1 MKLEFRK
8 EIQLFISMTV
18 LLLVS
23 NVACGQYFNK
33 EIKAK
38 IYVERNSEFYTFQ
51 ATAENVTPSDY
62 NLSYEYAIFNTDENG
77 EVTKSNRVERFFLRA
92 NEKVILTQL
101 TVNYSLERKATVLL
115 VLYDADGKVLGRD
128 RIVLEEG
135 GKTEIEASG
144 LLDLQAPSEDQAKP
158 QDGFVLG
165 GFIFKKLITQAGRNF
180 HRFFANDFY
189 NRKISTTKNIKIEEV
204 PGRGRNTRVSI
215 EVDGQLVWQFFAQPR
230 KEFLKEQADIAM
242 ARVVRR
248 LQQLEQQKEQ
258 LTRY

>member
-1 MKLEFRK
+1 MGFLRSFRF
-8 EIQLFISMTV
+8 QLLTIFLV
-18 LLLVS
+18 LSFS
-23 NVACGQYFNK
+23 NVGLAQYFNK

-38 IYVERNSEFYTFQ
+38 IYLEKNSEFYTFQ
-51 ATAENVTPSDY
+51 ATAENATPSDY
-62 NLSYEYAIFNTDENG
+62 NLSYDYAIFNTDENG
-77 EVTKSNRVERFFLRA
+77 EVVKSNREERFFLRA

-101 TVNYSLERKATVLL
+101 TVNYSLERRAIILL
-115 VLYDADGKVLGRD
+115 VIYDADGKVVGRD

-135 GKTEIEASG
+135 GKTQIEASG
-144 LLDLQAPSEDQAKP
+144 LLTLEAISQDQAKP

-180 HRFFANDFY
+180 HRFFANDYY
-189 NRKISTTKNIKIEEV
+189 NRKVTTTKNIKIEEV

-230 KEFLKEQADIAM
+230 KEFLKQQADIAM
-242 ARVVRR
+242 ARVIRR